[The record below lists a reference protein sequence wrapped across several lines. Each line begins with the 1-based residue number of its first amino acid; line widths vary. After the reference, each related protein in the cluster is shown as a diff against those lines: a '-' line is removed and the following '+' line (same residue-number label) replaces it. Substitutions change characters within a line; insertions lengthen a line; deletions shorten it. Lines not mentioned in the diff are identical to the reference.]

1 MQAIFQAGYGPPEVL
16 ELRDIEVPVIGDDGV
31 LVRVCASSVNA
42 QDWHLV
48 RGRPYLARLTT
59 GLRRPRQA
67 VPGADVAGIVEAVGS
82 TVTELR
88 PGDEVFGACAGAFAG
103 YVAGSTRNF
112 VRKPANVSVQQAAA
126 IAVAGSTA
134 LQALRDKGQ
143 IRAGHHV
150 LILGAGGGVGSF
162 AVQIAKAFG
171 ATVTAAT
178 ATPKLQ
184 LVGSIGADHVVDY
197 TGGDATRTEQR
208 FDVVVDIG
216 GYHPLAD
223 LGRVLAP
230 GGRCVL
236 VGAGRGSLYRIA
248 ARAVGAKLRSR
259 LRGQRMSFFFARV
272 SRDDLL
278 VLADLAAAGTIAPVI
293 DCTYPL
299 SKAAEAIRY
308 VKSGR
313 VAGKVVITV

>member
-1 MQAIFQAGYGPPEVL
+1 MRAIVQTRYGTPEVL
-16 ELRDIEVPVIGDDGV
+16 ELTDVEVPVIGDGGV
-31 LVRVCASSVNA
+31 LVRVRASSVNA

-48 RGRPYLARLTT
+48 RGRPYFARLAT
-59 GLRRPRQA
+59 GFRRPRWA

-88 PGDEVFGACAGAFAG
+88 PGDEVFGACAGAFAE
-103 YVAGSTRNF
+103 YVAGSARNF
-112 VRKPANVSVQQAAA
+112 VRKPSNVSFQQAAA
-126 IAVAGSTA
+126 IAVAGATA

-143 IRAGHHV
+143 IRSGHHV

-162 AVQIAKAFG
+162 AVQLAKAFG
-171 ATVTAAT
+171 AEVTAAT
-178 ATPKLQ
+178 GTHNLQ
-184 LVGSIGADHVVDY
+184 MVGSIGADHIVDY
-197 TGGDATRTEQR
+197 TRGDVTRTGQR

-216 GYHPLAD
+216 GYQPLAD

-272 SRDDLL
+272 SHDDLL

-293 DCTYPL
+293 DRTYPL
-299 SKAAEAIRY
+299 SKAAEAIRH
-308 VKSGR
+308 VESGR
-313 VAGKVVITV
+313 AAGKVVITV